1 VVPDLERSV
10 TRDGYWL
17 RYVIESPLPE
27 VGEPYAQVWFA
38 RQSASD
44 PARSFGINRRYPITS
59 LVTGRD
65 PFAVAIGPSRLGHDH
80 AKGAVS
86 GDGHAVE
93 WDLSWRP
100 GVATLFQLPAVMYR
114 AAASARPPCSRPTS
128 TCRSPAR

>member
-1 VVPDLERSV
+1 VTTVDDNLPRWDGQRRGFYEVWFLTWNDPI

-80 AKGAVS
+80 AQAARCRATATPSS
-86 GDGHAVE
+86 GTSAG
-93 WDLSWRP
+93 
-100 GVATLFQLPAVMYR
+100 GPASPR
-114 AAASARPPCSRPTS
+114 CSS
-128 TCRSPAR
+128 CRR